1 MFRSVLDLFSRS
13 PFGPMQEHMHMAQ
26 KCVDLLSPMM
36 QHVVADNWTEVKAL
50 SKEIYHFEQ
59 EADTIKNSIRN
70 SLPKS
75 LFMPVDR
82 RDLLDILHS
91 IDSVADT
98 VEDVA
103 ASLQFKTLRLP
114 GHLAEPLLALTD
126 RAIETA
132 RQAGKILDELD
143 AIVEAS
149 FGGPEAEKVLRMI
162 EEAGRLEHAA
172 DIAQQRFVRLLL
184 ALEDSMKPLDIFI
197 WLKVSQ
203 EIGNLANNAER
214 VADKLRLLIS
224 K

>member
-1 MFRSVLDLFSRS
+1 MFRSVFELFGRS
-13 PFGPMQEHMHMAQ
+13 PFGPMQEHMNMAQ
-26 KCVDLLSPMM
+26 KCVDRLAPMM
-36 QHVVADNWTEVKAL
+36 RHVVAKDWLAVKVM

-59 EADTIKNSIRN
+59 EADRIKNDIRN
-70 SLPKS
+70 HLPKS

-91 IDSVADT
+91 IDAIADT

-103 ASLQFKTLRLP
+103 ASLQLKTLQFPEELS
-114 GHLAEPLLALTD
+114 EPLLDLTD
-126 RAIETA
+126 RSIDAA
-132 RQAGKILDELD
+132 RQAGRILDELD

-149 FGGPEAEKVLRMI
+149 FGGPESEKVLGMI
-162 EEAGRLEHAA
+162 EEAGRLEHVT
-172 DIAQQRFVRLLL
+172 DIAQQRFVRRVLE
-184 ALEDSMKPLDIFI
+184 LEDTMKPLDIFL

>member
-1 MFRSVLDLFSRS
+1 MFRSVLELFGRS
-13 PFGPMQEHMHMAQ
+13 PFGPMQEHMRVAQ
-26 KCVDLLSPMM
+26 RCVDLLTPMI
-36 QHVVADNWTEVKAL
+36 QHVIADDWAEVKAL
-50 SKEIYHFEQ
+50 SKQIYRVEQ
-59 EADTIKNSIRN
+59 DADRIKNDIRN
-70 SLPKS
+70 HLPKS

-91 IDSVADT
+91 IDSIADS

-103 ASLQFKTLRLP
+103 ASLQLKALHL
-114 GHLAEPLLALTD
+114 HKSLAEALLNLTNH
-126 RAIETA
+126 AVETG
-132 RQAGKILDELD
+132 RQAGRIVYELD

-162 EEAGRLEHAA
+162 EEAGRLEHET
-172 DIAQQRFVRLLL
+172 DIAQQRFVRLALR
-184 ALEDSMKPLDIFI
+184 LEDQIKPLDMVM

>member
-13 PFGPMQEHMHMAQ
+13 PFGPMQEHMRMAQ

-36 QHVVADNWTEVKAL
+36 HRVVAGNWAEVKAL

-91 IDSVADT
+91 IDSIADT

-103 ASLQFKTLRLP
+103 ASLQLKTLHLP
-114 GHLAEPLLALTD
+114 EHLAEPLLALTD

-132 RQAGKILDELD
+132 QQAGKILDELD

-162 EEAGRLEHAA
+162 EEAGRLEHVT
-172 DIAQQRFVRLLL
+172 DIAQQRFVRLVL
-184 ALEDSMKPLDIFI
+184 ALEDSMKPLDIFM

>member
-13 PFGPMQEHMHMAQ
+13 PFGPMQEHMRMAQ

-36 QHVVADNWTEVKAL
+36 HHVVAGNWTEVKAL

-103 ASLQFKTLRLP
+103 ASLQLKTLHLP
-114 GHLAEPLLALTD
+114 EHLAEPLLALTE

-149 FGGPEAEKVLRMI
+149 FGGPEAEKVLHMI
-162 EEAGRLEHAA
+162 EEAGHLEHVT
-172 DIAQQRFVRLLL
+172 DIAQQRFVRLVL
-184 ALEDSMKPLDIFI
+184 ALEDSMKPLDIFM

-203 EIGNLANNAER
+203 ELGNLANNAER